1 MEDKTMIRQHMTTKE
16 RMDVFEYGHTLDV
29 QFALRDTAIAVSH
42 GIIRSVLADE
52 YSYAKIATRIKDKWE
67 HIAETIMLNTHVPKR
82 VQNSLLEWIVKE
94 AVEELAAIGMRRKEA
109 VEFLHG

>member
-1 MEDKTMIRQHMTTKE
+1 MVIRQHMTAKE
-16 RMDVFEYGHTLDV
+16 RMDVFEHGHTLDV
-29 QFALRDTAIAVSH
+29 QFALRDTSIALSRE
-42 GIIRSVLADE
+42 IIRAVRADE

-67 HIAETIMLNTHVPKR
+67 LIAETIMLNPHVPKR

>member
-1 MEDKTMIRQHMTTKE
+1 MLIRQHMTAKE
-16 RMDVFEYGHTLDV
+16 RMDVFEHGNTLDV
-29 QFALRDTAIAVSH
+29 QFALRDTAIALSRE
-42 GIIRSVLADE
+42 IIRSVRADE

-67 HIAETIMLNTHVPKR
+67 LIAENIMLNTHVPKR
-82 VQNSLLEWIVKE
+82 VQNNLLEWIVKE

>member
-1 MEDKTMIRQHMTTKE
+1 MLIRQHMTAKE
-16 RMDVFEYGHTLDV
+16 RMDVFDHGGTLDV
-29 QFALRDTAIAVSH
+29 QFALRDTAIAFSRE
-42 GIIRSVLADE
+42 IIRSVRADE
-52 YSYAKIATRIKDKWE
+52 YSYNKIATRIKDKWE
-67 HIAETIMLNTHVPKR
+67 LIAETIMLNTHVPKR

>member
-1 MEDKTMIRQHMTTKE
+1 MLIRQHMTEKE

-29 QFALRDTAIAVSH
+29 QFALRDTAIATSR
-42 GIIRSVLADE
+42 GIIRAVFADK

-67 HIAETIMLNTHVPKR
+67 LIAETIMLNKHVPKR

-94 AVEELAAIGMRRKEA
+94 SIEELAAIGMRRKDA